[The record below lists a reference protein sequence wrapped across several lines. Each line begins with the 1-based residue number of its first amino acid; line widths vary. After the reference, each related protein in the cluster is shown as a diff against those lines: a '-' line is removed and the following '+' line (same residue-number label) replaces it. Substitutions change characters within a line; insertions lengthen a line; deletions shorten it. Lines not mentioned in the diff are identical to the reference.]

1 MKNLFLAAIAAL
13 AFYGCAGITSSVNIA
28 EQDVSNIDVPED
40 NWTRYLGT
48 DGAIREVAFLT
59 AFFSRDFRT
68 QSEDGEATGFALTKI
83 DGARLPFRLGA
94 VYKSGDSA
102 FMLKDADTEA
112 EIDLKDKAS
121 ATKLREA
128 RRIKFYEFSSNFT
141 KVAIFEAPISVCE
154 AFQKGGS
161 VSVKSASSYYGGAQ
175 NLEKPHFTA
184 VITQAKISSKSG
196 ALLLKSQ
203 IKNFTNSDGL
213 QEVAE
218 KTPKFEEKIQ
228 NELRGYELRLNQIC
242 AFGTKKESKNEKQDD
257 F

>member
-1 MKNLFLAAIAAL
+1 MKNLFLAAVAAL
-13 AFYGCAGITSSVNIA
+13 AFSGCAGITSGANRA
-28 EQDVSNIDVPED
+28 ERDISNIDIPED

-68 QSEDGEATGFALTKI
+68 QPEDGETMGFALTKK
-83 DGARLPFRLGA
+83 DGAKLPFRLGA
-94 VYKSGDSA
+94 VYKSGGSA

-112 EIDLKDKAS
+112 EFDLKDEAS
-121 ATKLREA
+121 VTELRDA

-141 KVAIFEAPISVCE
+141 KVAVFEAPISVCE
-154 AFQKGGS
+154 AFQKGGN
-161 VSVKSASSYYGGAQ
+161 VSVKSASSYYGGEQ
-175 NLEKPHFTA
+175 NLEKRYFTA

-203 IKNFTNSDGL
+203 IKNFTNPDGPR
-213 QEVAE
+213 EVAE

-242 AFGTKKESKNEKQDD
+242 ALSAKKRGSK
-257 F
+257 